1 MCNALMSFATYQL
14 LHCISQSQ
22 HDAQGFIIYTNIAV
36 AQQHKHRPSLKPQL
50 CNFKRRA
57 RTQCDFSQH
66 GVHGQWRST
75 PVRWCTCNL
84 HQHSER
90 TIINVIIYLCV
101 ILYRSGKIQPP
112 LCLLAMV
119 AWTLPQKMQA
129 QVILLLRPCRQSL
142 LDQSFKDPVSLGKP
156 RVTKTAVISLP
167 LNEKRAS
174 AQS

>member
-66 GVHGQWRST
+66 GVHGQWGSA
-75 PVRWCTCNL
+75 PVRWCACNL
-84 HQHSER
+84 HQHSENNNKR
-90 TIINVIIYLCV
+90 NHLFMCDLVQKWQDPASALPFGYGGMDVTVENASTSDII
-101 ILYRSGKIQPP
+101 
-112 LCLLAMV
+112 
-119 AWTLPQKMQA
+119 
-129 QVILLLRPCRQSL
+129 
-142 LDQSFKDPVSLGKP
+142 
-156 RVTKTAVISLP
+156 TKTVQVVFARLVFQGSC
-167 LNEKRAS
+167 
-174 AQS
+174 QSW